1 MHLESSFISKS
12 KNSVNNLTFKK
23 IPHCTT
29 LFALK
34 SSLALSLI
42 LAFTGTAL
50 GQTNQNNNAASNTA
64 ARAGSQTTA
73 SSLSSIITSTM
84 NNAGV
89 FRYRFGN
96 NQNQP
101 PLPSTASRTPDNSNP
116 DALAEGLAAGDFG
129 NWSAWATPVVS
140 TYNNNIQPYTSKG
153 TVVIGMAGV
162 EYNYEEILTSGVS
175 VAVNDTNST
184 TTYNNGTYKTVG
196 VTVSPYAVYQLNDY
210 LTLNSSVGVGG
221 SNPNINVAGVNGTTH
236 YNSLFG
242 VIGISNN
249 TQLGNFLLQPKLSY
263 TYYIDKLASYTNGA
277 GQYNAAYNTYLG
289 QTQVGAQIS
298 YNTRLGFQPFIA
310 AYEFINTWNSNQ
322 LAITPPS
329 VYPSTYRL
337 VAGINASKGA
347 FYGTV
352 GYQIER
358 SVSQFR
364 IYGGILF

>member
-1 MHLESSFISKS
+1 MPCFLLVCAGSA
-12 KNSVNNLTFKK
+12 V
-23 IPHCTT
+23 
-29 LFALK
+29 
-34 SSLALSLI
+34 
-42 LAFTGTAL
+42 
-50 GQTNQNNNAASNTA
+50 GQSNPNNNAASNTA

-73 SSLSSIITSTM
+73 SSLSSVITNSLS
-84 NNAGV
+84 NAGI
-89 FRYRFGN
+89 FRYSFGS
-96 NQNQP
+96 NQNQS
-101 PLPSTASRTPDNSNP
+101 PLTSTASRMPDQANS

-140 TYNNNIQPYTSKG
+140 SYKNNIQPYTSNG
-153 TVVIGMAGV
+153 TVVVGMAGV

-184 TTYNNGTYKTVG
+184 TTYNNGTYQTVG
-196 VTVSPYAVYQLNDY
+196 LTVAPYAVYQLNEY

-221 SNPNINVAGVNGTTH
+221 SNPNINVAGVSGNTN

-242 VIGISNN
+242 TVGVSNN
-249 TQLGNFLLQPKLSY
+249 TKLGNFLFQPKLSY
-263 TYYIDKLASYTNGA
+263 TYYIDKLGSYTNGA
-277 GQYNAAYNTYLG
+277 GQYNSAYNTYLG
-289 QTQVGAQIS
+289 QTQVGGQIS

-310 AYEFINTWNSNQ
+310 AYEFVNTWNSNQ

-337 VAGINASKGA
+337 VAGVNATKGA

-358 SVSQFR
+358 SVSQLR
-364 IYGGILF
+364 IYGGVLF

>member
-1 MHLESSFISKS
+1 MNKLRPTKTFA
-12 KNSVNNLTFKK
+12 NNNLFG
-23 IPHCTT
+23 
-29 LFALK
+29 LK
-34 SSLALSLI
+34 SSLVPCLLLLFAGS
-42 LAFTGTAL
+42 AL
-50 GQTNQNNNAASNTA
+50 GQSTQNNNAASNTA

-89 FRYRFGN
+89 FRYRFGS

-101 PLPSTASRTPDNSNP
+101 QLSTTASRTPDQSNSN
-116 DALAEGLAAGDFG
+116 ALAEGLAAGDFG

-140 TYNNNIQPYTSKG
+140 TYKNNIQPYTSNG

-196 VTVSPYAVYQLNDY
+196 VTVSPYAVYQFNDY
-210 LTLNSSVGVGG
+210 LTLNSSIGVGG
-221 SNPNINVAGVNGTTH
+221 SNPNINVAGVSATTN
-236 YNSLFG
+236 YNSFFG
-242 VIGISNN
+242 VIGLSNN
-249 TQLGNFLLQPKLSY
+249 TQFGNFLLQPKLSY
-263 TYYIDKLASYTNGA
+263 TYYIDKLGSYTNGA
-277 GQYNAAYNTYLG
+277 GQYNSAYNTYLG
-289 QTQVGAQIS
+289 QTQVGAQIA

-322 LAITPPS
+322 LATTPPS